1 MDVLRPLWLTPLVVL
16 TAIAPAQQQI
26 PTSVAQKVILHIAP
40 QPVGDALSEFGR
52 QTGLTIMIQSVVGR
66 GLISPKLEGE
76 YTPSSA
82 LDQLLAHTG
91 LHYEYLDAKTVAV
104 LGPRADT
111 KATARRISALVSQ
124 AIQNDGQSTGR
135 APDRF

>member
-1 MDVLRPLWLTPLVVL
+1 MTKNQLNQWSTLDGCPT
-16 TAIAPAQQQI
+16 TALAHAP
-26 PTSVAQKVILHIAP
+26 
-40 QPVGDALSEFGR
+40 GR
-52 QTGLTIMIQSVVGR
+52 AHSNRTCAAAD
-66 GLISPKLEGE
+66 PHFEGE

-111 KATARRISALVSQ
+111 NATARRISALVSQ
-124 AIQNDGQSTGR
+124 AIQNASQGTGR
-135 APDRF
+135 VPDRF